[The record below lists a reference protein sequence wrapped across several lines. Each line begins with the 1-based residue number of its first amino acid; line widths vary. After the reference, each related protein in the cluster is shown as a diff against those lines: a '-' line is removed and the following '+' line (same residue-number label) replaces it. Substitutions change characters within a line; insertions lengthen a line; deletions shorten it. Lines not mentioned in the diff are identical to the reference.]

1 MFEHALRMGHG
12 YGCSRGP
19 GRMGRGY
26 GYGMG
31 PGMMGRYGSGMGP
44 GMMQGGYGSGY
55 GMGPGMMGSG
65 YGSTQHPSGGK
76 AIDQKEARAMVSDY
90 LNNSRNPNLKLA
102 KIKDVGRAFEA
113 EILTTKND
121 LVDKILI
128 DKSTGYM
135 RSAY

>member
-1 MFEHALRMGHG
+1 MPLTLIGINQKGGALYEKNHVRLSLLFALTFAL
-12 YGCSRGP
+12 YPVSAQSQPDRG
-19 GRMGRGY
+19 
-26 GYGMG
+26 
-31 PGMMGRYGSGMGP
+31 
-44 GMMQGGYGSGY
+44 GSGY

-76 AIDQKEARAMVSDY
+76 AIEQKEARAMVSDY
-90 LNNSRNPNLKLA
+90 LKNSRNPNLKLG

-113 EILTTKND
+113 QILTTKND